1 MTDTNA
7 DTNAAAVTRA
17 MERLDQ
23 RDVAGVVAESTPDC
37 LWHGFGPAP
46 LDRPGYAAAI
56 GTFLAAVG
64 DSRFPVD
71 AIVSEGDTVAVQ
83 HRLVGT
89 HTGEF
94 QGVAATGRPVS
105 VAAIAVFRLAGG
117 RINEVTLHADM
128 LGLLM
133 QIGAIPAPAES

>member
-1 MTDTNA
+1 MTEPTTEVA
-7 DTNAAAVTRA
+7 LRA

-23 RDVAGVVAESTPDC
+23 RDVDGVLAETTEHC
-37 LWHGFGPAP
+37 TWHGFGPAP
-46 LDRPGYAAAI
+46 LDRAGYVAAI
-56 GTFLAAVG
+56 GTFLDAFE

-71 AIVSEGDTVAVQ
+71 AVITEGDAVAVQ

-94 QGVAATGRPVS
+94 RGVAPSGRTVTVPAMV
-105 VAAIAVFRLAGG
+105 IFRLTAG
-117 RINEVTLHADM
+117 RINEVSLHADL

-133 QIGAIPAPAES
+133 QIGAIPAPG